1 MPDLPSVLFVCLGNI
16 CRSPAAE
23 AVFNTHLAAE
33 GLTGR
38 FIVDSAGTIG
48 MHAGNPADGRMRDAG
63 DARGHALTSV
73 SRRVTRAD
81 FERFDLV
88 VAMDE
93 SNLEDL
99 LDAGA
104 NPDRTRLLGTFLPD
118 YDDDIDTPQEVPD
131 PYYGGADGFE
141 TVLDMLEAAAPA
153 VLAALQN
160 DY

>member
-33 GLTGR
+33 GLAGR

-104 NPDRTRLLGTFLPD
+104 NPCLLYTSPSPRDLSTSRMPSS
-118 YDDDIDTPQEVPD
+118 
-131 PYYGGADGFE
+131 A
-141 TVLDMLEAAAPA
+141 
-153 VLAALQN
+153 
-160 DY
+160 